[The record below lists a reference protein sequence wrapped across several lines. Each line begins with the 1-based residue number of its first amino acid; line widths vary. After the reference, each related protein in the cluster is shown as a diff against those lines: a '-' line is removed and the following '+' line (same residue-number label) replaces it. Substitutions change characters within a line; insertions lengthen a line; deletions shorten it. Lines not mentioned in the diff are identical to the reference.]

1 MMVIPDNPEN
11 PKAEIARIV
20 AERARYS
27 DEYYHIVGVK
37 AFLAGVTEVHTAW
50 QNQDYLD
57 QPGYH
62 GVERFND
69 YDKMVELITEA
80 DKEEVYKA

>member
-27 DEYYHIVGVK
+27 DEYYHIVGVNDCD
-37 AFLAGVTEVHTAW
+37 FLHDDLGKVLQANIIATIVDG
-50 QNQDYLD
+50 
-57 QPGYH
+57 
-62 GVERFND
+62 
-69 YDKMVELITEA
+69 
-80 DKEEVYKA
+80 EEVYKA

>member
-27 DEYYHIVGVK
+27 DEYYHIVGVTK
-37 AFLAGVTEVHTAW
+37 CGEYVTIIHI
-50 QNQDYLD
+50 D
-57 QPGYH
+57 
-62 GVERFND
+62 R
-69 YDKMVELITEA
+69 
-80 DKEEVYKA
+80 

>member
-27 DEYYHIVGVK
+27 DEYYHIVGVNDCD
-37 AFLAGVTEVHTAW
+37 FLHDDIEKVVQANIVATIVDG
-50 QNQDYLD
+50 
-57 QPGYH
+57 
-62 GVERFND
+62 
-69 YDKMVELITEA
+69 
-80 DKEEVYKA
+80 EEVYKA

>member
-27 DEYYHIVGVK
+27 DEYYHIVG
-37 AFLAGVTEVHTAW
+37 ANDCDFLHDDLEKVAQANIIATIVDG
-50 QNQDYLD
+50 
-57 QPGYH
+57 
-62 GVERFND
+62 
-69 YDKMVELITEA
+69 
-80 DKEEVYKA
+80 EEVYKA

>member
-27 DEYYHIVGVK
+27 DEYYHIVGVNDCDFLHDDLEKVAK
-37 AFLAGVTEVHTAW
+37 ANIIATIVDGEV
-50 QNQDYLD
+50 
-57 QPGYH
+57 
-62 GVERFND
+62 
-69 YDKMVELITEA
+69 
-80 DKEEVYKA
+80 VYKA

>member
-27 DEYYHIVGVK
+27 DEYYHIVGVNDCD
-37 AFLAGVTEVHTAW
+37 FLHDDIEKDHRGRRGSLQGVRVIRL
-50 QNQDYLD
+50 QNVGNMLQ
-57 QPGYH
+57 
-62 GVERFND
+62 
-69 YDKMVELITEA
+69 
-80 DKEEVYKA
+80 